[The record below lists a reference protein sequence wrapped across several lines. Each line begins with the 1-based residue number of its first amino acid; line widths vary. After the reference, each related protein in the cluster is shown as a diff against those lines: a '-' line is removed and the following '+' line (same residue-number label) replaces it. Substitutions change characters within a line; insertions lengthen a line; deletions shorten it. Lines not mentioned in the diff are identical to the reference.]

1 MNGWNNVWMKGTS
14 YVFERGDMPRN
25 HRDRL
30 GRAIWTADSGI
41 IYVNCASCGAI
52 TRLDG
57 EFKILNSGY
66 ATVCSVCNGCGSHA
80 WAYFHGWDK
89 ADSDLRERYR
99 FAPTRRAVMKH
110 GDF

>member
-1 MNGWNNVWMKGTS
+1 MRGWNKVKMRSTY
-14 YVFERGDMPRN
+14 YVFERSDMPKNR
-25 HRDRL
+25 RDRL

-57 EFKILNSGY
+57 EFKIHGDGY

-80 WAYFHGWDK
+80 WAYFRGWDE
-89 ADSDLRERYR
+89 ADGDLRERYQ
-99 FAPTRRAVMKH
+99 FAPTRWAVVKH
-110 GDF
+110 GDV